1 MGGSTLL
8 LQAGF
13 FLFTLNLVVL
23 DTGVTKKENEIP
35 ARLEHLVW
43 GTLGQRTQS
52 TGSRLSFFNSCE
64 PMQGFFVVVVV
75 LLFAICKHLVS
86 LISFA
91 AQKSTHGLLFFGVHN
106 SSWCLPAATL
116 SV

>member
-1 MGGSTLL
+1 
-8 LQAGF
+8 
-13 FLFTLNLVVL
+13 
-23 DTGVTKKENEIP
+23 
-35 ARLEHLVW
+35 
-43 GTLGQRTQS
+43 
-52 TGSRLSFFNSCE
+52 
-64 PMQGFFVVVVV
+64 
-75 LLFAICKHLVS
+75 LFAICKHLVS